1 MESNIDL
8 FMRSVVYEE
17 MDKVRNEIAKYIN
30 ADDED
35 IVFVD
40 NASHGVNSVLR
51 SIQIPKGKKILYLN
65 VAYGMVKNCLRYLEE
80 VDKDQLL
87 EVKIA
92 LPGTN
97 NEIIEAI
104 RKALSDNDVYLAVFS
119 QITSVPAMILPT
131 GEIIKTCQ
139 EFNVLTLV
147 DAAHAIGAVPINIKA
162 LNPDFWLANGHK
174 WLFTPKG
181 TAVLYVRKDFQEI
194 IEPTTIS
201 WLGQGNTKF
210 QRAFSWVGTQSYSRY
225 LAMTKSMELRQELG
239 DNNCMNYMHDL
250 AVKTGKVL
258 SQMWGTHTLFS
269 DSNRISSMVNVRLP
283 TKNKEIAFNI
293 PAELQ
298 KKYSTYA
305 PVYDLEQFGN
315 VRENEEG

>member
-1 MESNIDL
+1 
-8 FMRSVVYEE
+8 
-17 MDKVRNEIAKYIN
+17 
-30 ADDED
+30 
-35 IVFVD
+35 
-40 NASHGVNSVLR
+40 
-51 SIQIPKGKKILYLN
+51 
-65 VAYGMVKNCLRYLEE
+65 MVKNCLRYLEE

-258 SQMWGTHTLFS
+258 S
-269 DSNRISSMVNVRLP
+269 
-283 TKNKEIAFNI
+283 
-293 PAELQ
+293 
-298 KKYSTYA
+298 
-305 PVYDLEQFGN
+305 
-315 VRENEEG
+315 